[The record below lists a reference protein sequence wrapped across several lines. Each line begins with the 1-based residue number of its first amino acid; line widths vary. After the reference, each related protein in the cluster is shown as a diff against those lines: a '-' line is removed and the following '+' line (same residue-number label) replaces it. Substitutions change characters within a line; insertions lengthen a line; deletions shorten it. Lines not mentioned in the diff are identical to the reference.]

1 MADHQHDPNANNLW
15 TYFQNVINWARLDW
29 ALYYDMFRDK
39 TLDTVALSRQI
50 STLMRDGDI
59 QRQQGIIPYV
69 LTGDE
74 RELDLR
80 AFPDDIKLAVWEEQ
94 GHKCAICGK
103 EMDCEF
109 MEGDHITPW
118 KEVDAR

>member
-15 TYFQNVINWARLDW
+15 TYFQNVINWAITNFDPRHFKKIMKGLDW

-103 EMDCEF
+103 
-109 MEGDHITPW
+109 
-118 KEVDAR
+118 R